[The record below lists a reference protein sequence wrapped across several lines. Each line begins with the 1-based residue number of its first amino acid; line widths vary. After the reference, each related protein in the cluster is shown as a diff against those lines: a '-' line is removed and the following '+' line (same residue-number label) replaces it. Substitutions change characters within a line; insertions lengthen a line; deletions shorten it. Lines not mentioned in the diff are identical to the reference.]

1 MTNLTTFQNQL
12 ISDLQNE
19 FAKLNPASPTSGKFT
34 IAAVKQDID
43 SEKQFRESVFNYN
56 KTIAQQLQEDF
67 CNQIDTFNREFSPV
81 IIKWDYYAGQDNA
94 DRMFSDDYTMKN
106 PHSAEIGL
114 SFINDKDGAKL
125 YVLYDFKPVEIET
138 TSNTIR
144 LYKITGLLWTR
155 RNWVRRK
162 SSDAPM
168 YKTFDEFVQ
177 NDKSFQQDI
186 TSKYNQLTK

>member
-81 IIKWDYYAGQDNA
+81 TIKWDYYAGQDRA
-94 DRMFSDDYTMKN
+94 DHMFSDDYSMKN

-114 SFINDKDGAKL
+114 SFINDKDSVKL

-155 RNWVRRK
+155 RSWVRRK

-177 NDKSFQQDI
+177 NDKSFQRDI
-186 TSKYNQLTK
+186 TSKYNHLTK